1 MGKYLMHLRFLRLI
15 VCLALILGVAPVVA
29 PQFILQPV
37 YAATVSKVI
46 IRGNQRVENE
56 TILSYMQLGVGDA
69 IDDEL
74 VDESIKSLF
83 QTGLFRD
90 VGIVR
95 QGTSLIVTV
104 SENPLINVVNIEGNK
119 EIDDETLL
127 KEVEARERIIF
138 TKARVASDTR
148 RLLAVYQKQGFYNV
162 TVTPKMIRLPEN
174 RINLV
179 FEVNEGGKTHIQQI
193 NFSGNDNFSDGDL
206 RDVIAT
212 KQYSRLFFFLRN
224 TTFDADRLAY
234 DKELLRRYYLKN
246 GFADVQ
252 IISADPRV
260 ADDGDGFIIDFVI
273 EEGPRYDVADV
284 AINIGDSNLE
294 PEALRAKVKTG
305 VGDTYDAS
313 KVDKSVENLTLEA
326 AKQGFVFAKV
336 EPRVDRNADGK
347 TVNIVYGITEGP
359 RTYVERID
367 ITGNTR
373 TLDHVIRR
381 ELRLFEGDAYNR
393 ALVERAR
400 RRLTA
405 LDYFAKVD
413 FREEEGSAPDKIVLV
428 IEVEEKNTGELT
440 FSIGYS
446 TVETIVGAVGVSERN
461 LFGRGWQA
469 KLNTSL
475 SFKKQQVD
483 FSFTEPY
490 FMGMPI
496 SAGIDLFAN
505 NIDNEDESSF
515 TSQQVGGALRTGF
528 RLDEYSSLSFKYL
541 IAFRDV
547 KGIDIETAA
556 PAIIDEEGDSL
567 KSAIGSTYTYDDLDN
582 PLKPT
587 SGLRAQLETEVA
599 GLGGDAQYGAVEARA
614 WWFMSFLDENLTL
627 KLEANAGHIEPFSGD
642 GLPLQDRF
650 FKGADSFRGFAKSGI
665 GPKQIG
671 NDGEF
676 DSIGAEN
683 YAIGT
688 VELIF
693 PLWGIPEEWGLEGAV
708 FSDFGTVFGTDE
720 DDVAFGTANCLG
732 DGVSTADC
740 DVFDSTN
747 IRAAVGAGVIWQSP
761 FGPLR
766 LEAAYPILKEDFDET
781 EKFRFSIGTRF

>member
-1 MGKYLMHLRFLRLI
+1 MGKYLMNLRFFRLI

-29 PQFILQPV
+29 PQIVLQPA
-37 YAATVSKVI
+37 YAATVSRVV
-46 IRGNQRVENE
+46 IRGNQRVEDE
-56 TILSYMQLGVGDA
+56 TILSYMQLGVGDT

-90 VGIVR
+90 VGVVR

-104 SENPLINVVNIEGNK
+104 SENPLINVVNIEGNR

-138 TKARVASDTR
+138 TKARAASDTR
-148 RLLAVYQKQGFYNV
+148 RILGVYQKQGFYNV
-162 TVTPKMIRLPEN
+162 TVTPKLIRLPEN

-179 FEVNEGGKTHIQQI
+179 FEVNEGGKTHIEQI

-212 KQYSRLFFFLRN
+212 KEHSKLFFFLRN

-252 IISADPRV
+252 IVSADPRV
-260 ADDGDGFIIDFVI
+260 ADDGDGFIIDFVV

-284 AINIGDSNLE
+284 AINIGDSNLQ
-294 PEALRAKVKTG
+294 PDALRAKVKTG
-305 VGDTYDAS
+305 VGETYDAS
-313 KVDKSVENLTLEA
+313 KVDKSVENLTLES

-336 EPRVDRNADGK
+336 DPRVDRNPDGK
-347 TVNIVYGITEGP
+347 TVNIVYDITEGP

-367 ITGNTR
+367 IIGNTR

-405 LDYFAKVD
+405 MDYFTKVD

-428 IEVEEKNTGELT
+428 VEVEEKNTGELT

-446 TVETIVGAVGVSERN
+446 TVETVVGAVGVSERN

-528 RLDEYSSLSFKYL
+528 RLDEFSSVSFKYL

-547 KGIDIETAA
+547 KGIDVETAA

-587 SGLRAQLETEVA
+587 SGLRAQLESEVA
-599 GLGGDAQYGAVEARA
+599 GLGGDAQYASLEARA
-614 WWFMSFLDENLTL
+614 WWFMSFLDEKLTL
-627 KLEANAGHIEPFSGD
+627 KLEANAGHIEPFSND

-665 GPKQIG
+665 GPKQVG
-671 NDGEF
+671 NDGEL

-747 IRAAVGAGVIWQSP
+747 IRAAIGAGVIWQSP

-766 LEAAYPILKEDFDET
+766 LEAAYPVLKEDFDET

>member
-1 MGKYLMHLRFLRLI
+1 MGKYLMHLRFFRLI

-29 PQFILQPV
+29 PQIVLQPV
-37 YAATVSKVI
+37 YAATVSRVV
-46 IRGNQRVENE
+46 IRGNQRVEDE
-56 TILSYMQLGVGDA
+56 TILSYMQLGVGDT

-90 VGIVR
+90 VGVVR

-104 SENPLINVVNIEGNK
+104 SENPLINVVNIEGNR

-138 TKARVASDTR
+138 TKARAASDTR
-148 RLLAVYQKQGFYNV
+148 RILGVYQKQGFYNV
-162 TVTPKMIRLPEN
+162 TVTPKLIRLPEN

-179 FEVNEGGKTHIQQI
+179 FEVNEGGKTHIDQI

-206 RDVIAT
+206 KDVIAT
-212 KQYSRLFFFLRN
+212 KEYSKLFFFLRN

-252 IISADPRV
+252 IVSADPRI
-260 ADDGDGFIIDFVI
+260 ADDGDGFIIDFVV

-284 AINIGDSNLE
+284 AINIGDSNLQ
-294 PEALRAKVKTG
+294 PDALRAKVKTG
-305 VGDTYDAS
+305 VGETYDAS
-313 KVDKSVENLTLEA
+313 KVDKTVENLTLES

-336 EPRVDRNADGK
+336 DPRVDRNPDGK
-347 TVNIVYGITEGP
+347 TVNIVYDITEGP

-367 ITGNTR
+367 IIGNTR

-405 LDYFAKVD
+405 MDYFTKVD

-428 IEVEEKNTGELT
+428 VEVEEKNTGELT

-446 TVETIVGAVGVSERN
+446 TVETVVGAVGVSERN

-505 NIDNEDESSF
+505 NIDNDDE
-515 TSQQVGGALRTGF
+515 L
-528 RLDEYSSLSFKYL
+528 SL
-541 IAFRDV
+541 I
-547 KGIDIETAA
+547 
-556 PAIIDEEGDSL
+556 
-567 KSAIGSTYTYDDLDN
+567 
-582 PLKPT
+582 
-587 SGLRAQLETEVA
+587 
-599 GLGGDAQYGAVEARA
+599 
-614 WWFMSFLDENLTL
+614 
-627 KLEANAGHIEPFSGD
+627 HI
-642 GLPLQDRF
+642 
-650 FKGADSFRGFAKSGI
+650 
-665 GPKQIG
+665 
-671 NDGEF
+671 
-676 DSIGAEN
+676 
-683 YAIGT
+683 
-688 VELIF
+688 
-693 PLWGIPEEWGLEGAV
+693 
-708 FSDFGTVFGTDE
+708 
-720 DDVAFGTANCLG
+720 
-732 DGVSTADC
+732 
-740 DVFDSTN
+740 
-747 IRAAVGAGVIWQSP
+747 
-761 FGPLR
+761 
-766 LEAAYPILKEDFDET
+766 
-781 EKFRFSIGTRF
+781 

>member
-15 VCLALILGVAPVVA
+15 ICLTLILGVAPVVA
-29 PQFILQPV
+29 PNLMLQPA

-95 QGTSLIVTV
+95 QGTSLIVSV

-119 EIDDETLL
+119 DIDDETLL
-127 KEVEARERIIF
+127 KEVEAKERIIF
-138 TKARVASDTR
+138 TKARIASDTR

-162 TVTPKMIRLPEN
+162 TITPKMIRLPEN

-179 FEVNEGGKTHIQQI
+179 FEVNEGGKTHIEQI
-193 NFSGNDNFSDGDL
+193 NFTGNDNFSDGDL

-212 KQYSRLFFFLRN
+212 KEHSKLFFFLRN

-260 ADDGDGFIIDFVI
+260 ADDGDGFIIDFVV

-284 AINIGDSNLE
+284 AINIGDSNLQ
-294 PEALRAKVKTG
+294 PDALRAKVKTG

-347 TVNIVYGITEGP
+347 TVNIVYGISEGP

-367 ITGNTR
+367 IAGNTR

-405 LDYFAKVD
+405 MDYFAKVD
-413 FREEEGSAPDKIVLV
+413 FREEEGSAPDRIVLV
-428 IEVEEKNTGELT
+428 VEVEEKNTGELT

-446 TVETIVGAVGVSERN
+446 TVETVVGAVGVSERN

-547 KGIDIETAA
+547 KGIDVDSAA

-587 SGLRAQLETEVA
+587 SGLRAQLESEIA
-599 GLGGDAQYGAVEARA
+599 GLGGDAQYGALEARA
-614 WWFMSFLDENLTL
+614 WWFMSFLDEKVTL

-665 GPKQIG
+665 GPKQVG
-671 NDGEF
+671 NDGEL
-676 DSIGAEN
+676 DAIGAEN

-720 DDVAFGTANCLG
+720 DDVAAGVDSCSNL
-732 DGVSTADC
+732 DGIDC

-766 LEAAYPILKEDFDET
+766 LEAAYPLLKEDFDET

>member
-1 MGKYLMHLRFLRLI
+1 MHLRFLNLI
-15 VCLALILGVAPVVA
+15 LCLVLFLGVAPVIA
-29 PQFILQPV
+29 PQFVSP
-37 YAATVSKVI
+37 AAQAAVVSQVI
-46 IRGNQRVENE
+46 INGNQRVENE
-56 TILSYMQLGVGDA
+56 TILSYMQLGAGDT

-74 VDESIKSLF
+74 IDESIKSLF

-90 VGIVR
+90 VSVVR
-95 QGTSLIVTV
+95 KGTALVVTV
-104 SENPLINVVNIEGNK
+104 SENPLINIVNIEGNK
-119 EIDDETLL
+119 EIDDETLM

-138 TKARVASDTR
+138 TKARIASDTR
-148 RLLAVYQKQGFYNV
+148 RILAVYQKQGFYNV

-179 FEVNEGGKTHIQQI
+179 FEVNEGGKTRVRQI
-193 NFSGNDNFSDGDL
+193 NFSGNDSFSDGQL

-212 KQYSRLFFFLRN
+212 KEYSRLLFFLRN

-246 GFADVQ
+246 GYADVQ
-252 IISADPRV
+252 VVSAEPRIS
-260 ADDGDGFIIDFVI
+260 DDGEGFIIDFVM
-273 EEGPRYDVADV
+273 EEGPRYGVADV
-284 AINIGDSNLE
+284 AVNIGDSNLE

-313 KVDKSVENLTLEA
+313 KVDKTVENLTLEA
-326 AKQGFVFAKV
+326 SNQGFVFAKV
-336 EPRVDRNADGK
+336 DPRVDRNPDGK
-347 TVNIVYGITEGP
+347 TVNITYDISEGP

-367 ITGNTR
+367 IIGNTR

-405 LDYFAKVD
+405 LDFFDKVD

-428 IEVEEKNTGELT
+428 VEVQEKNTGELT

-446 TVETIVGAVGVSERN
+446 TVETVVGSVGVSERN

-496 SAGIDLFAN
+496 SAGFDLFAN
-505 NIDNEDESSF
+505 NVNNQKASSY
-515 TSQQVGGALRTGF
+515 TSKQIGGALRAGF
-528 RLDEYSSLSFKYL
+528 RLDEFSSVNFKYL
-541 IAFRDV
+541 AAWRET
-547 KGIDIETAA
+547 KGINYDVSS
-556 PAIIDEEGDSL
+556 PAVISQEGSNI
-567 KSAIGSTYTYDDLDN
+567 KSAIDATYIYDDLDN

-587 SGLRAQLETEVA
+587 SGLRAQLDTEVA
-599 GLGGDAQYGAVEARA
+599 GLGGDAQYASVEARA
-614 WWFMSFLDENLTL
+614 WWFFSMFDEKVTL
-627 KLEANAGHIEPFSGD
+627 KLEGNAGRIEPFSND
-642 GLPLQDRF
+642 GLQLQDRF

-665 GPKQIG
+665 GPMQVG
-671 NDGEF
+671 NDGNL
-676 DSIGAEN
+676 DSIGAQN

-688 VELIF
+688 VEVVF
-693 PLWGIPEEWGLEGAV
+693 PLWGIPEAWGLEGAV

-720 DDVAFGTANCLG
+720 KSLLTGDASGLCNGNGT
-732 DGVSTADC
+732 VTPDC
-740 DVFDSTN
+740 TVYDSSAL
-747 IRAAVGAGVIWQSP
+747 RASVGAGVIWQSP

-766 LEAAYPILKEDFDET
+766 MEAAYPLMKQDTDQT
-781 EKFRFSIGTRF
+781 EKFRFSVGTRF

>member
-1 MGKYLMHLRFLRLI
+1 MHLRFLKLI
-15 VCLALILGVAPVVA
+15 ICLVLILGAAPVVA
-29 PQFILQPV
+29 PQVMLQPA
-37 YAATVSKVI
+37 YAATVSQVL

-56 TILSYMQLGVGDA
+56 TILSYMQLGVGDQF
-69 IDDEL
+69 DDEQI
-74 VDESIKSLF
+74 DESIKTLF

-90 VGIVR
+90 VSIVR
-95 QGTSLIVTV
+95 QGNALVISV
-104 SENPLINVVNIEGNK
+104 SENPLINIVNIEGNQ
-119 EIDDETLL
+119 EIDDDTLM

-148 RLLAVYQKQGFYNV
+148 RILAVYQKQGFYNV
-162 TVTPKMIRLPEN
+162 TVTPKLIRLPEN
-174 RINLV
+174 RVNLV
-179 FEVNEGGKTHIQQI
+179 FDVNEGGKTHIKQI
-193 NFSGNDNFSDGDL
+193 TFSGNSSFSDGDL
-206 RDVIAT
+206 KDVIAT
-212 KQYSRLFFFLRN
+212 KEYSKLLFFLRN

-252 IISADPRV
+252 IVSADTHTS
-260 ADDGDGFIIDFVI
+260 DDGDGFAIDFVI

-284 AINIGDSNLE
+284 AVNIGDSNLE

-326 AKQGFVFAKV
+326 SNQGFVFAKV
-336 EPRVDRNADGK
+336 DPRVERNADAK
-347 TVNIVYGITEGP
+347 TVNITYDITEGP

-367 ITGNTR
+367 IIGNTR

-405 LDYFAKVD
+405 LDFFDKID

-428 IEVEEKNTGELT
+428 VEVQEKNTGELT

-446 TVETIVGAVGVSERN
+446 TVETIVGSVGVSERN

-469 KLNTSL
+469 KLNTSM

-505 NIDNEDESSF
+505 NVDNKAASSY
-515 TSQQVGGALRTGF
+515 TSKQIGGALRAGF
-528 RLDEYSSLSFKYL
+528 YLDEYSSLGFRYL
-541 IAFRDV
+541 VAYRETKGVNIA
-547 KGIDIETAA
+547 TAS
-556 PAIIDEEGDSL
+556 PAIIKEEGSNL
-567 KSAIGSTYTYDDLDN
+567 KSAISATYTYDDLDN
-582 PLKPT
+582 PMKPT
-587 SGLRAQLETEVA
+587 SGLRAQLESEVA
-599 GLGGDAQYGAVEARA
+599 GLGGDAQYASIEAHA
-614 WWFMSFLDENLTL
+614 WWFFPLLEDNLTL
-627 KLEANAGHIEPFSGD
+627 KLEANAGHIEPFSSD
-642 GLPLQDRF
+642 GLQLQDRF

-665 GPKQIG
+665 GPMQIG
-671 NDGEF
+671 NDGKP
-676 DSIGAEN
+676 DSIGAQN

-688 VELIF
+688 VEMIF
-693 PLWGIPEEWGLEGAV
+693 PLWGIPEQWGLEGAV

-720 DDVAFGTANCLG
+720 NSVDHLDASGLCDGNGTYTGDCTVSDSMAF
-732 DGVSTADC
+732 
-740 DVFDSTN
+740 
-747 IRAAVGAGVIWQSP
+747 RASVGAGIIWQSP

-766 LEAAYPILKEDFDET
+766 MEAAYPILKQDSDQT